1 MGKTGDPSK
10 GKKARAAKKKLKRFG
25 ENANE
30 DEINESNTETVNAS
44 PSIVDTAEND
54 KSEENDISVDTLI
67 EEEWKK
73 IKIGVQEIIKSE
85 YKKNISLDDV
95 PAEKMSAVWQLAKNS
110 FLNKDISDTKLG
122 KKILDR
128 IDAEISF
135 YKVKEGVIEDIK
147 EEFGEEVNLNEVP
160 AENMSTEWRLAKN
173 LFLKSEIAQ
182 TEQGN
187 RVLDKI
193 DDEIYFYEVKYFTDD
208 FRILKQYP
216 EALGQRCTRKF
227 KDAKAARRYIDYL
240 RPRLQSGIEEYTID
254 EMLKE
259 DIDDATRRILKAR
272 LEKMKDKPI
281 PRKLTEPSFR

>member
-25 ENANE
+25 ENAKE
-30 DEINESNTETVNAS
+30 VEINSETVETN
-44 PSIVDTAEND
+44 PSVVDTNEND
-54 KSEENDISVDTLI
+54 KSEENDTTVNTLII

-73 IKIGVQEIIKSE
+73 IKKGVQEILKSE
-85 YKKNISLDDV
+85 YKKDVSLDNV
-95 PAEKMSAVWQLAKNS
+95 PAEEMSAVWQLAKNS
-110 FLNKDISDTKLG
+110 FLNKDISDTELG